1 MFIWLGIIF
10 CVSQSALFSGL
21 NLAVFSVSRLRLEVE
36 VSSGKR
42 DAEKVVKLRE
52 DANFLLTTILWG
64 NVGINVLL
72 TLLSNSVLAGV
83 SAFFFSTFIITFA
96 GEILPQAYFSR
107 NALPMAS
114 FLYPVIRFYQY
125 LLYPLAKPSA
135 LMLDL
140 MLGKETIWYMQE
152 KDIRNLLKK
161 HIVSDDADI
170 DKLEGMG
177 ALNFLDIDDMIVSH
191 IGEPI
196 NPDSI
201 IQLPIVN
208 GKPEFPLINKDPA
221 DSFLQQ
227 TERSGMKWVI
237 ITDTNNKPLYV
248 MDTDKLVRDVFF
260 GHGPLKP
267 LTCCHRPIIVN
278 DPHMPL
284 GKVISRLKVFAEHPE
299 DDVIDQ
305 DIILVWAEE
314 KRVIT
319 GADILGRLMRG
330 ISSRHVA

>member
-10 CVSQSALFSGL
+10 CISQSALFSGL

-36 VSSGKR
+36 DSSGNMDAKR
-42 DAEKVVKLRE
+42 VIQLRE
-52 DANFLLTTILWG
+52 DAHFLLTTILWG

-83 SAFFFSTFIITFA
+83 SAFFFSTVVITFA
-96 GEILPQAYFSR
+96 GEIFPQAYFSR
-107 NALPMAS
+107 NALRMAS
-114 FLYPVIRFYQY
+114 LLYPAIRFYQY

-140 MLGKETIWYMQE
+140 MLGKEAIWYMKE

-161 HIVSDDADI
+161 HIVSDEADI
-170 DKLEGMG
+170 DKLEGIG
-177 ALNFLDIDDMIVSH
+177 ALNFLDIDDMVVSH
-191 IGEPI
+191 EGEPI
-196 NPDSI
+196 HPDSI
-201 IQLPIVN
+201 IQLPIVQ
-208 GKPEFPLINKDPA
+208 GKPEFPMIYKDPV
-221 DSFLQQ
+221 DPFLLRAQ
-227 TERSGMKWVI
+227 RSGKKWVI
-237 ITDTNNKPLYV
+237 ITDTKENPVYV
-248 MDTDKLVRDVFF
+248 MDSDKFIRDVFF
-260 GHGPLKP
+260 GHEPINP
-267 LTCCHRPIIVN
+267 FIFCHRPIIVN
-278 DPHMPL
+278 DPHIPL

-305 DIILVWAEE
+305 DIILVWTED

-330 ISSRHVA
+330 ISGQRAA

>member
-1 MFIWLGIIF
+1 MFIWFGILF

-21 NLAVFSVSRLRLEVE
+21 NLAVFSVSRLRLEIE
-36 VSSGKR
+36 ASSGNM
-42 DAEKVVKLRE
+42 DAEKVIKLRD

-83 SAFFFSTFIITFA
+83 AAFFFSTFVITFA

-107 NALPMAS
+107 NALSMAS
-114 FLYPVIRFYQY
+114 LLYPVIRFYQY

-152 KDIRNLLKK
+152 KDIRNMLKK
-161 HIVSDDADI
+161 HIVSNEADI
-170 DKLEGMG
+170 DKLEGIG
-177 ALNFLDIDDMIVSH
+177 ALNFLDIDDMVVSH
-191 IGEPI
+191 EGEPI

-201 IQLPIVN
+201 IQLPLVQ
-208 GKPEFPLINKDPA
+208 GKLDFPQINKDPA
-221 DSFLQQ
+221 DPFLVKVQ
-227 TERSGMKWVI
+227 RSGKKWVI
-237 ITDTNNKPLYV
+237 IMDDTGKPLYV
-248 MDTDKLVRDVFF
+248 MDSDKFIRDVFF
-260 GHGPLKP
+260 GQESINPFLY
-267 LTCCHRPIIVN
+267 CHRPIIVN
-278 DPHMPL
+278 DPHMAL
-284 GKVISRLKVFAEHPE
+284 GKVLSKLKVLAKHQE

-305 DIILVWAEE
+305 DIILVWTEE

-330 ISSRHVA
+330 ISGRHVA